1 METLFQDVKNDII
14 SKLNNSVGLDSYC
27 CDLHHELCNTDYF
40 IIGTH
45 KAKKWLGDV
54 VFDAIELI
62 RDYEDSNFGEVS
74 TDFSEPE
81 SVANMVA
88 YILGEQI
95 LAKSFTYSDKFD
107 LCLDAS
113 DLEAIAEELE
123 EVSLND

>member
-1 METLFQDVKNDII
+1 METLFQDVKSDII
-14 SKLNNSVGLDSYC
+14 TKLTDSVGLDSYGS
-27 CDLHHELCNTDYF
+27 DLHNELCNTDYF
-40 IIGTH
+40 IIGTY
-45 KAKKWLGDV
+45 KAKKWLGDS

-62 RDYEDSNFGEVS
+62 REYEDSNFGEIS

-113 DLEAIAEELE
+113 DLEAIAEELK
-123 EVSLND
+123 EVSLNG

>member
-1 METLFQDVKNDII
+1 METLFQDVKSDII
-14 SKLNNSVGLDSYC
+14 TKLTDSVGLDSYGS
-27 CDLHHELCNTDYF
+27 DLHNELCNTDYF
-40 IIGTH
+40 IIGTY

-62 RDYEDSNFGEVS
+62 REYENSNFGEVS

-81 SVANMVA
+81 NVANMVA

-95 LAKSFTYSDKFD
+95 LSKSFTYSDKFD

-113 DLEAIAEELE
+113 DLEAIKEELE